1 MTKITIRTNQICTLY
16 YTDTRIN
23 PKSGHRLSGFKPGIF
38 KVDLREMF
46 RIKAKEL
53 ELKLEIVPL
62 DVLCQ
67 HEKTFPQLENELI
80 LEFNNWANLQN
91 PIIVDENLIVLDGN
105 HRASVFKALNYK
117 YILVCKID
125 YFHKTAC
132 LRYWFRRLSNIQNIE
147 TVKQIVEGLGG
158 RLREIENKVG
168 LEKTLEEDCFCCG
181 IQTGNLYA
189 AVGFPKDIVYDSV
202 SAYDILEKIQNRLI
216 QNGIKLEYIPC
227 QYVQDHQFCEQL
239 KDEEMLIWTPQI
251 TKEMVVEAARQ
262 EKLFAPK
269 STRHLIPARPLNVNI
284 PIFWFKE
291 NISLEEI
298 NRKVCEYLENKKLK
312 RFGPG
317 QVIDGRYYEEELFVF
332 YDYE

>member
-1 MTKITIRTNQICTLY
+1 MYSRLTKKANIDYQV
-16 YTDTRIN
+16 
-23 PKSGHRLSGFKPGIF
+23 LSRRSKKGLL

-53 ELKLEIVPL
+53 ELKLEILPVES
-62 DVLCQ
+62 LCL
-67 HEKTFPQLENELI
+67 HERTIPRLERSLI
-80 LEFNNWANLQN
+80 LEFRNCTHLRH
-91 PIIVDENLIVLDGN
+91 PVIVDENHIVLDGN
-105 HRASVFKALNYK
+105 HRIAAFTALNIK
-117 YILVCKID
+117 YVLVCKID
-125 YFHKTAC
+125 YFHETAC
-132 LRYWFRRLSNIQNIE
+132 LRYWFRRLSDIKSIE

-158 RLREIENKVG
+158 RLRKIENKAG
-168 LEKTLEEDCFCCG
+168 LEKTLEDDCFCCG
-181 IQTGNLYA
+181 IQTVNLYA
-189 AVGFPKDIVYDSV
+189 AIRFPKDIVYDCV
-202 SAYDILEKIQNRLI
+202 SAYDILEKIQNGLI

-239 KDEEMLIWTPQI
+239 KDEEMLIWTPRI

-284 PIFWFKE
+284 PIFWFNE

-298 NRKVCEYLENKKLK
+298 NRRVCEFLENKKLK

-332 YDYE
+332 YDKE